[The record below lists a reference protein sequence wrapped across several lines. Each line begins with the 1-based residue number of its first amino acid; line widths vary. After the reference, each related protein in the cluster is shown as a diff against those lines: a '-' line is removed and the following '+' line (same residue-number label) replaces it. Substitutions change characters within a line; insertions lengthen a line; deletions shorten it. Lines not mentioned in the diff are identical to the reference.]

1 MSLINEQSLGMDRRV
16 REVFTEQNQNM
27 IFLNH
32 ATSEQCDFYRLN
44 IFGKTN
50 VYLKWYLTEVVE
62 IVN

>member
-1 MSLINEQSLGMDRRV
+1 MDRRV

-27 IFLNH
+27 LFLNH